1 MPQALLSAFVGNLR
15 TVHQIL
21 DADPKLLSDPLATCD
36 DVAMRQLAGRRHP
49 PGTHR
54 HLRLMRTRHLT
65 AVFPLLCLASSA
77 PAQVTA
83 TSVGTVRV
91 TVVDAQQY
99 PVPGATCSLMRAGY
113 AVADVATAVTDAM
126 GVAAL
131 PGIPADTYAL
141 RVEIP
146 GFETL
151 IKHDLAVHDS
161 QVSEVRVTLEVA
173 AMAESVTISAPA
185 SGPASTAVAA
195 GASTPI
201 AVLQRQVLQRLPLAT
216 ARIDAVF
223 AVIPGVVRSTRGEIS
238 MKGATEQQSA
248 LLVNGLNAVDPAS
261 GSFRLNLPVDS
272 VEGVQVF
279 LHPYTAEYG
288 QFTGGITRVETRAG
302 GDRWHFELNDV
313 LPDPR
318 IVKGKIIGIAEDT
331 PHLNVNGPVVP
342 HRVFLSQSLA
352 FQIAKRPVRG
362 LDFPANET
370 RTEAHSSFT
379 QLDFAP
385 NARHTDTMTIGYFP
399 ERNKFV
405 GLDYFRP
412 QPVAPSS
419 KQSDDDISVR
429 DNYQVGAGLLA
440 SAVSYRHFNTD
451 VWAQN
456 TNDYTLT
463 PTVEQG
469 SYFATQNRRSRRV
482 EWTEAYTLPARR
494 LFGSMHEMKFGIDV
508 SYVSS
513 RLWYRARPVNIIRAD
528 GSLAER
534 TVFDE
539 VGATFADNVRYVAFV
554 QDRWTV
560 GQNLDIDAG
569 LRYEH
574 QRLADGQ
581 TFAPRVGFAWSPT
594 GTSRTVIRGGVGLF
608 YDKVPLNIRSFAGY
622 PPRTVTR
629 YGADGV
635 IAFEQHRFTN
645 VLIDS
650 ALGPRETSPVPRNVT
665 WNVQV
670 DELVGPSV
678 GLRANFVDSRTDNI
692 YIVQPEIPEIPEL
705 NILGQRIIAVRPSG
719 HSDYRAVELTARLV
733 LPHDR
738 GSVQVSYIGSRSRG
752 DLNDF
757 NSYFGDFGAPVI
769 RPNQFSRLPFD
780 VPHRLLGLGT
790 IALPRRI
797 SVAPIF
803 ELRSGF
809 PYSVLDQGQN
819 FVGVRNG
826 SRFPRFIALDA
837 EVAKEFQIS
846 KKYGVRIS
854 VRGFN
859 LINHF
864 NPRNVRVNLG
874 DPGFG
879 RFFASYRTYVAG
891 GFDIIF

>member
-1 MPQALLSAFVGNLR
+1 
-15 TVHQIL
+15 
-21 DADPKLLSDPLATCD
+21 
-36 DVAMRQLAGRRHP
+36 
-49 PGTHR
+49 
-54 HLRLMRTRHLT
+54 MRTRHLA
-65 AVFPLLCLASSA
+65 AVFSLLCLASSA
-77 PAQVTA
+77 AAAAAQVPA
-83 TSVGTVRV
+83 TNAGTVRV

-113 AVADVATAVTDAM
+113 AAADVATAATDAA
-126 GVAAL
+126 GVAVL
-131 PGIPADTYAL
+131 PGIPADTYTL

-161 QVSEVRVTLEVA
+161 QVSEVRVILEVA
-173 AMAESVTISAPA
+173 AVAESVTISAPA
-185 SGPASTAVAA
+185 SEPASTAVAA
-195 GASTPI
+195 GASTPA
-201 AVLQRQVLQRLPLAT
+201 AVLPRQVIQRLPLAT
-216 ARIDAVF
+216 ARIDAAF
-223 AVIPGVVRSTRGEIS
+223 AIIPGVVRSARGEIS

-248 LLVNGLNAVDPAS
+248 LLVNGLDAADPAS
-261 GSFRLNLPVDS
+261 GNFRLNLPVDS

-302 GDRWHFELNDV
+302 GDRWHVELNDF

-318 IVKGKIIGIAEDT
+318 IVKGKIVGIADDT
-331 PHLNVNGPVVP
+331 PHLNLNGPLVA
-342 HRVFLSQSLA
+342 HRAFLSQSLA
-352 FQIAKRPVRG
+352 YLLLKRPVRG
-362 LDFPANET
+362 LDFPVNET
-370 RTEAHSSFT
+370 KTVAYSSFT
-379 QLDFAP
+379 QLDFTP
-385 NARHTDTMTIGYFP
+385 GARHTDTITVGYFP

-419 KQSDDDISVR
+419 KQSDDDVSVR
-429 DNYQVGAGLLA
+429 DNYQVGGGLLA

-451 VWAQN
+451 VWAPG

-463 PTVEQG
+463 PTVERG
-469 SYFATQNRRSRRV
+469 SYFASQNRQSRRV
-482 EWTEAYTLPARR
+482 EWTEAYTLPSRR
-494 LFGSMHEMKFGIDV
+494 LLGSMHETKFGTDV

-513 RLWYRARPVNIIRAD
+513 RLSYAARPVNSVRAD

-539 VGATFADNVRYVAFV
+539 VGVTFADNLRYVAFV

-581 TFAPRVGFAWSPT
+581 TFAPRAGFAWSPT
-594 GTSRTVIRGGVGLF
+594 GASRTVIRGGFGLF
-608 YDKVPLNIRSFAGY
+608 YDKVPLNIRSFSGY

-629 YGADGV
+629 YGADGNAGV
-635 IAFEQHRFTN
+635 IVDQRRFMN

-650 ALGPRETSPVPRNVT
+650 GAPGPRDTSPVPRNVT
-665 WNVQV
+665 WNIQV
-670 DELVGPSV
+670 DQLVGPKI
-678 GLRANFVDSRTDNI
+678 GLRANLVDSRTGNI
-692 YIVQPEIPEIPEL
+692 YIVEPEIDT
-705 NILGQRIIAVRPSG
+705 LGRSIIALKPSG
-719 HSDYRAVELTARLV
+719 RSDYRAVELTARLV
-733 LPHDR
+733 LAHDR

-757 NSYFGDFGAPVI
+757 NSYFGDFGAPLI
-769 RPNQFSRLPFD
+769 RPNQVSRLPFD
-780 VPHRLLGLGT
+780 VPHRLLALGT

-803 ELRSGF
+803 EIRSGF
-809 PYSVLDQGQN
+809 PYSVLDEDQN
-819 FVGVRNG
+819 FVGVRNN
-826 SRFPRFIALDA
+826 SRFPHFVALDA

-846 KKYGVRIS
+846 KKYGIRVS

-859 LINHF
+859 VINHF
-864 NPRNVRVNLG
+864 NPRDVRANLG

-879 RFFASYRTYVAG
+879 RFFASYRTYFTG
-891 GFDIIF
+891 GFDIIY